1 MKKIVIKTTNKK
13 PSKKGTDKYLSCV
26 GKNF

>member
-1 MKKIVIKTTNKK
+1 MKKIVVKTSTKK
-13 PSKKGTDKYLSCV
+13 SGKKNTDKYLSCV

>member
-1 MKKIVIKTTNKK
+1 MKKIVIKTANKK
-13 PSKKGTDKYLSCV
+13 PGKKNTDKYLSCV

>member
-1 MKKIVIKTTNKK
+1 MKKFVVKTSAKRSGKK
-13 PSKKGTDKYLSCV
+13 NTDKYLICV